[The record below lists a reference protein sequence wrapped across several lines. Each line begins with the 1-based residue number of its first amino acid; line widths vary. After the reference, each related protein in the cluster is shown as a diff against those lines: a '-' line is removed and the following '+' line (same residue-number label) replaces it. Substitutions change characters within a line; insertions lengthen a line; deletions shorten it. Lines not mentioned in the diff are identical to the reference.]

1 MCIGVPGKIIEL
13 EEEWAVVDLGGLK
26 RKVGTQLTENLELG
40 DYVLIHAGYIIEKI
54 DEQET
59 QETLAMLAEMYEH
72 WEEEHPTRDSDR
84 GSRS

>member
-54 DEQET
+54 DEQEA
-59 QETLAMLAEMYEH
+59 QETLALLAEMYEH
-72 WEEEHPTRDSDR
+72 WEEEKTEP
-84 GSRS
+84 